1 MNGKPIWRQAVE
13 SVDERVSRRVEHVVH
28 NENFAIAV
36 GLLMRARREVG
47 AGFSQVTT
55 GLLHAVNLPA
65 KRDFDRVLR
74 QLASLEREVL
84 NLSDEGTPEPA
95 AKARATRA
103 TSPARA
109 TKPRAGRPGG
119 SREARST

>member
-47 AGFSQVTT
+47 AGISGVTT

-65 KRDFDRVLR
+65 KRDFDRVMR

-84 NLSDEGTPEPA
+84 NLSDAGTPAPA
-95 AKARATRA
+95 GRARA
-103 TSPARA
+103 ARA

>member
-1 MNGKPIWRQAVE
+1 
-13 SVDERVSRRVEHVVH
+13 
-28 NENFAIAV
+28 V
-36 GLLMRARREVG
+36 GLLLRARREVG
-47 AGFSQVTT
+47 EGFSRVTT

-84 NLSDEGTPEPA
+84 SLSDDDAPA
-95 AKARATRA
+95 
-103 TSPARA
+103 PARA
-109 TKPRAGRPGG
+109 TKPRAARPGG

>member
-1 MNGKPIWRQAVE
+1 
-13 SVDERVSRRVEHVVH
+13 VH
-28 NENFAIAV
+28 DDSFAIAV
-36 GLLMRARREVG
+36 GLLLRARREVG
-47 AGFSQVTT
+47 EGFSRVTT

-84 NLSDEGTPEPA
+84 SLSDDGATPPA
-95 AKARATRA
+95 SRART
-103 TSPARA
+103 TRA
-109 TKPRAGRPGG
+109 TKPRAARPGG

>member
-13 SVDERVSRRVEHVVH
+13 SVDERVSRQVEDVV
-28 NENFAIAV
+28 NSENFAIAV
-36 GLLMRARREVG
+36 GLLLRARREVG
-47 AGFSQVTT
+47 AGVSQVTT

-84 NLSDEGTPEPA
+84 NLSDEGTKAPA
-95 AKARATRA
+95 GRPRATRA
-103 TSPARA
+103 TKA
-109 TKPRAGRPGG
+109 RAGRPGG
-119 SREARST
+119 SREPRST